1 MDEENATKQKKSR
14 EVNYKAFLG
23 VGICFVSAG
32 VAISIGTKNP
42 GLMGLSVIGIAFIA
56 ISMKNKDKWKK

>member
-1 MDEENATKQKKSR
+1 MNEENATKQKSR
-14 EVNYKAFLG
+14 EINYKAFLG
-23 VGICFVSAG
+23 VGLCFVSAG
-32 VAISIGTKNP
+32 IAVAIATKNP